1 MRRRAACGRL
11 ADTKCEDATGNEL
24 KERRNERRTAERPA
38 FRPDAAVI
46 GAAARAALAGMAF
59 EWTAPAASFSR
70 VRILVEA
77 APSVAAILAR
87 RSRFDG
93 SSTAT
98 TRGDGALGRI
108 ARRSGRVSGA
118 TDSSEPAS
126 ARDGRRPRHSP
137 GGVRAAPKP
146 LRRQAHGS
154 TRPTTPSAALLAA
167 LPNRAPRGDQVGL
180 LDGNRGKSS
189 CNLASLSTLLAG
201 NPALGQAWADAENIS
216 YNDVPTFLR
225 GLTPAL
231 LRVDTRVTSYAY
243 DGGPRPRHA
252 VLQTG
257 TAVLVDGLGLPRAR
271 CVGGNPLTPPVGSR
285 LKAVYRGE
293 RWARFNPKDI
303 VTVTPAPQPVS
314 KFVLID
320 VVTNKPFVRP
330 ADSDGSAD
338 SDYSGPTS
346 GPTSAAAPAP
356 KPTTPTTRRR

>member
-1 MRRRAACGRL
+1 VGFALLQSRSGGGHAATKAEILLQRADG
-11 ADTKCEDATGNEL
+11 GG
-24 KERRNERRTAERPA
+24 
-38 FRPDAAVI
+38 PDAF
-46 GAAARAALAGMAF
+46 G
-59 EWTAPAASFSR
+59 
-70 VRILVEA
+70 
-77 APSVAAILAR
+77 PSVA
-87 RSRFDG
+87 
-93 SSTAT
+93 
-98 TRGDGALGRI
+98 LG
-108 ARRSGRVSGA
+108 
-118 TDSSEPAS
+118 
-126 ARDGRRPRHSP
+126 
-137 GGVRAAPKP
+137 
-146 LRRQAHGS
+146 
-154 TRPTTPSAALLAA
+154 TRPTTPSRALLAA

-189 CNLASLSTLLAG
+189 CNRPSLITLLAG
-201 NPALGQAWADAENIS
+201 NPELGQAWADAENIS

-225 GLTPAL
+225 ALTPAL

-243 DGGPRPRHA
+243 DGGPKPRHA

-271 CVGGNPLTPPVGSR
+271 CVGANPLTPPVGSR

-303 VTVTPAPQPVS
+303 VTVAPAPQPVS

-346 GPTSAAAPAP
+346 GPTSTAAPAP
-356 KPTTPTTRRR
+356 KPAAPPKQAAPPTTRR

>member
-1 MRRRAACGRL
+1 VAYGSAALL
-11 ADTKCEDATGNEL
+11 AAVVAVVGFSFLGADSGG
-24 KERRNERRTAERPA
+24 RPA
-38 FRPDAAVI
+38 ATETEIVLQPAGAGGPDA
-46 GAAARAALAGMAF
+46 F
-59 EWTAPAASFSR
+59 
-70 VRILVEA
+70 
-77 APSVAAILAR
+77 APSVA
-87 RSRFDG
+87 
-93 SSTAT
+93 
-98 TRGDGALGRI
+98 LG
-108 ARRSGRVSGA
+108 
-118 TDSSEPAS
+118 
-126 ARDGRRPRHSP
+126 
-137 GGVRAAPKP
+137 
-146 LRRQAHGS
+146 

-271 CVGGNPLTPPVGSR
+271 CVGGNPLTPPVSSR

-303 VTVTPAPQPVS
+303 VTVAPAPQPVS